1 MWFHAHN
8 LFILI
13 SCIVEC
19 IIFFP
24 LIYSLRNGNKSTL
37 PLIILRN
44 LKCLFCMLIS
54 GRKPST
60 NENITKYPCQLSHY
74 AVVKNKKSPSLSVVT
89 LCSSKKQEIAVCGDR
104 THDHVV
110 KSHALY
116 HWAKTA
122 WCLIFSYYFNFS
134 SVVPDQNTYVWTWM
148 FQIKYWAATVFN
160 ILEDLICSSII

>member
-44 LKCLFCMLIS
+44 LKCLFRMLIS

-60 NENITKYPCQLSHY
+60 NEYITSTKYPCQLSHY

-89 LCSSKKQEIAVCGDR
+89 LCSSKKLSHYA
-104 THDHVV
+104 VV
-110 KSHALY
+110 KNKKSP
-116 HWAKTA
+116 
-122 WCLIFSYYFNFS
+122 
-134 SVVPDQNTYVWTWM
+134 SVGIEPTTTWL
-148 FQIKYWAATVFN
+148 KATRSTTELRRLDV
-160 ILEDLICSSII
+160 